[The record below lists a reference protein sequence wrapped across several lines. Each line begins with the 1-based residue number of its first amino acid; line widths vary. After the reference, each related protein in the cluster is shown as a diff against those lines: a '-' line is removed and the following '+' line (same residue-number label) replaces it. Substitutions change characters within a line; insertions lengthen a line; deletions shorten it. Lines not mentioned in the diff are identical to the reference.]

1 MELEGGK
8 NMNANIDI
16 NKLNE
21 LYNEMNIN
29 ITTENEVHTN
39 SNEVVCNF
47 IPRILGQKIVDGKH
61 KLLISGI
68 GINNTVL
75 PSVLLD
81 LSTIQKNRWPAE
93 YFGFEYYVNKKNM
106 EEFMK
111 IIRQLCKYS
120 DTRNIY
126 NHTGW
131 IIDDNKWSY
140 IHANGCIGDAKVE
153 VELEESINNYCL
165 PDSTENLEE
174 ACRLS
179 LQLCDALKDDKGI
192 ILQSLVYLSP
202 LVDIINQVSKP
213 PEMVVW
219 LWGKTGSRKTSLAR
233 AYLSHFG
240 DFSNKIPCTFNDTKT
255 AVELKANL
263 LKDTL
268 CLCDDFAPKQD
279 YREKKAQDSNAE
291 LILRM
296 YGDRVAK
303 GRSSNKLDIKNMN
316 IPRGMMLV
324 TGEGII
330 SGESSN
336 ARLLSI
342 DVNRESVNLD
352 ILTRIQKNTSILGE
366 AMRGYI
372 EWLMYHLNNKHD
384 LDDTLENILKD
395 NFEFYR
401 DELVDKYGEYVHG
414 RTIESISWLK
424 IGFTC
429 MLQYM
434 VDINIIE
441 ESRQKSYEKR
451 LDIVMNNL
459 IDSQIELISS
469 NSPVEEFLNTLKEAI
484 DSNSIKLGTLNSKN
498 QVIDDKTENMYG
510 YRDSDYYYFYLD
522 KIYSFVKWEQQKKG
536 VYMSINQKSLVN
548 QLREEGIVKSDSRN
562 NSPKKVIHVKDAT
575 GKDGYKYIR
584 PRLLHIERSKIDN
597 FTYSE
602 Q

>member
-1 MELEGGK
+1 MFTKE
-8 NMNANIDI
+8 NRANIVESYKEI
-16 NKLNE
+16 GLIVTEKNSVLNAS
-21 LYNEMNIN
+21 N
-29 ITTENEVHTN
+29 TE
-39 SNEVVCNF
+39 VCNF
-47 IPRILGQKIVDGKH
+47 IPIVEGQKIVEGKYY
-61 KLLISGI
+61 LLISGI
-68 GINNTVL
+68 GINDRLL
-75 PSVLLD
+75 PSILLD
-81 LSTIQKNRWPAE
+81 FENIQKCIWVAK
-93 YFGFEYYVNKKNM
+93 YFGFEYYVNKKNIDD
-106 EEFMK
+106 FMS
-111 IIRQLCKYS
+111 IIRHLCIDASTK
-120 DTRNIY
+120 TVY
-126 NHTGW
+126 NNTGW
-131 IIDDNKWSY
+131 IIENDKWSY
-140 IHANGCIGDAKVE
+140 LHANGCIGDANVE
-153 VELEESINNYCL
+153 VEFEESINNYRL
-165 PDSTENLEE
+165 PNKIENLKE
-174 ACRLS
+174 ACELS
-179 LQLCDALKDDKGI
+179 LQLSEILEDDKGI

-219 LWGKTGSRKTSLAR
+219 LWGKTGSRKTSIAR

-240 DFSNKIPCTFNDTKT
+240 DFTNKIPCTFNDTKT
-255 AVELKANL
+255 SVELKANL

-279 YREKKAQDSNAE
+279 YREKKVQDSNAE

-352 ILTRIQKNTSILGE
+352 ILTRIQNNASILGE

-372 EWLMYHLNNKHD
+372 EWLMDQLNNKHD
-384 LDDTLENILKD
+384 LEDTLENILKD

-401 DELVDKYGEYVHG
+401 DELRDKYGDCVHG
-414 RTIESISWLK
+414 RTIEAISWLK
-424 IGFTC
+424 VGFTC

-434 VDINIIE
+434 VDINIID

-459 IDSQIELISS
+459 IDSQVELISS
-469 NSPVEEFLNTLKEAI
+469 NSAIEEFLNTLKEAI

-498 QVIDDKTENMYG
+498 QVVEDKIENIYG
-510 YRDSDYYYFYLD
+510 YRDNDYYYFYLD
-522 KIYSFVKWEQQKKG
+522 KIYAFVKWEQQKKG
-536 VYMSINQKSLVN
+536 MYMSVNQKSLVK
-548 QLREEGIVKSDSRN
+548 QLREEGIVKSDSKK
-562 NSPKKVIHVKDAT
+562 NSPKKVIHVKDVT
-575 GKDGYKYIR
+575 GKNGYKDIR

-597 FTYSE
+597 FTYSV

>member
-1 MELEGGK
+1 MFTKE
-8 NMNANIDI
+8 NRANIVESYKEI
-16 NKLNE
+16 GLIVTEKNSVLNAS
-21 LYNEMNIN
+21 N
-29 ITTENEVHTN
+29 TE
-39 SNEVVCNF
+39 VCNF
-47 IPRILGQKIVDGKH
+47 IPIVEGQKIVEGKYY
-61 KLLISGI
+61 LLISGI
-68 GINNTVL
+68 GINDRLL
-75 PSVLLD
+75 PSILLD
-81 LSTIQKNRWPAE
+81 FENIQKCIWVAK
-93 YFGFEYYVNKKNM
+93 YFGFEYYVNKKNIDD
-106 EEFMK
+106 FMS
-111 IIRQLCKYS
+111 IIRHLCIDASTK
-120 DTRNIY
+120 TVY
-126 NHTGW
+126 NNTGW
-131 IIDDNKWSY
+131 IIENDKWSY
-140 IHANGCIGDAKVE
+140 LHANGCIGDANVE
-153 VELEESINNYCL
+153 VEFEESINNYRL
-165 PDSTENLEE
+165 PNKIENLKE
-174 ACRLS
+174 ACELS
-179 LQLCDALKDDKGI
+179 LQLSEILEDDKGI

-219 LWGKTGSRKTSLAR
+219 LWGKTGSRKTSIAR

-240 DFSNKIPCTFNDTKT
+240 DFTNKIPCTFNDTKT
-255 AVELKANL
+255 SVELKANL

-279 YREKKAQDSNAE
+279 YREKKIQDSNAE

-296 YGDRVAK
+296 YGDRIAK

-352 ILTRIQKNTSILGE
+352 ILTRIQNNASILGE

-372 EWLMYHLNNKHD
+372 EWLMDQLNKKHD
-384 LDDTLENILKD
+384 LEDTLENILKD

-401 DELVDKYGEYVHG
+401 DELRDKYGDCVHG
-414 RTIESISWLK
+414 RTIEAISWLK
-424 IGFTC
+424 VGFTC

-434 VDINIIE
+434 VDINIID
-441 ESRQKSYEKR
+441 ESIQKSYVKR

-469 NSPVEEFLNTLKEAI
+469 NSPIEEFLNTLKEAI

-498 QVIDDKTENMYG
+498 QVIEDKTENMYG
-510 YRDSDYYYFYLD
+510 YRDSNYYYFYLD

-536 VYMSINQKSLVN
+536 MYMSINQKSLVK
-548 QLREEGIVKSDSRN
+548 QLREEGIVKSDSKN

-575 GKDGYKYIR
+575 GKDGYKDIR

-597 FTYSE
+597 FTYSV

>member
-1 MELEGGK
+1 MNTNEKRNEIINLLEKDNFKVTDENRVTDLEGK
-8 NMNANIDI
+8 EICSF
-16 NKLNE
+16 LP
-21 LYNEMNIN
+21 
-29 ITTENEVHTN
+29 
-39 SNEVVCNF
+39 
-47 IPRILGQKIVDGKH
+47 IPEQRIVGGKH
-61 KLLISGI
+61 NLLISGI
-68 GINNTVL
+68 GRENRIL
-75 PSVLLD
+75 PSILLD
-81 LSTIQKNRWPAE
+81 IATIQKCLWVPEN
-93 YFGFEYYVNKKNM
+93 FGFEYYINKKRIDD
-106 EEFMK
+106 FMS
-111 IIRQLCKYS
+111 IIRQLCINSSIK
-120 DTRNIY
+120 NVC

-131 IIDDNKWSY
+131 IIEDNKWSY
-140 IHANGCIGDAKVE
+140 IHANGCIGDVKVE
-153 VELEESINNYCL
+153 VQLEESINNYCL
-165 PDSTENLEE
+165 PEKSKNLKE
-174 ACRLS
+174 ACKLS
-179 LQLCDALKDDKGI
+179 MKLCDTLKDDKGI

-202 LVDIINQVSKP
+202 LVDIINQVTKP

-233 AYLSHFG
+233 VYLSHFG
-240 DFSNKIPCTFNDTKT
+240 DFTNKIPCTFNDTKT

-279 YREKKAQDSNAE
+279 YREKKIQDSNAE

-296 YGDRVAK
+296 YGDRIAK

-352 ILTRIQKNTSILGE
+352 ILTRIQNNASILGE

-372 EWLMYHLNNKHD
+372 EWLMDQLNKKHD
-384 LDDTLENILKD
+384 LEDTLENILKD

-401 DELVDKYGEYVHG
+401 DELRDKYGDCVHG
-414 RTIESISWLK
+414 RTIEAISWLK
-424 IGFTC
+424 VGFTC

-434 VDINIIE
+434 VDINIID
-441 ESRQKSYEKR
+441 ESIQKSYVKR

-469 NSPVEEFLNTLKEAI
+469 NSPIEEFLNTLKEAI

-498 QVIDDKTENMYG
+498 QVIEDKTENMYG
-510 YRDSDYYYFYLD
+510 YRDSNYYYFYLD

-536 VYMSINQKSLVN
+536 MYMSINQKSLVK
-548 QLREEGIVKSDSRN
+548 QLREEGIVKSDSKN

-575 GKDGYKYIR
+575 GKDGYKDIR

-597 FTYSE
+597 FTYSV

>member
-1 MELEGGK
+1 MNTNEKRNEIINLLEKDNFKVTDENRVTDLEGK
-8 NMNANIDI
+8 EI
-16 NKLNE
+16 
-21 LYNEMNIN
+21 
-29 ITTENEVHTN
+29 
-39 SNEVVCNF
+39 CNF
-47 IPRILGQKIVDGKH
+47 LPIPEQRIVGGKH
-61 KLLISGI
+61 NLLISGI
-68 GINNTVL
+68 GRENRIL
-75 PSVLLD
+75 PSILLD
-81 LSTIQKNRWPAE
+81 IATIQKCLWVPEN
-93 YFGFEYYVNKKNM
+93 FGFEYYINKKRIDD
-106 EEFMK
+106 FMS
-111 IIRQLCKYS
+111 IIRQLCINSSIK
-120 DTRNIY
+120 NVC

-131 IIDDNKWSY
+131 IIEDNKWSY

-153 VELEESINNYCL
+153 VQLEESINNYCL
-165 PDSTENLEE
+165 PEKSKNLKE
-174 ACRLS
+174 ACKLS
-179 LQLCDALKDDKGI
+179 MKLCDTLKDDKGI

-202 LVDIINQVSKP
+202 LVDIINQVTKP

-233 AYLSHFG
+233 VYLSHFG
-240 DFSNKIPCTFNDTKT
+240 DFTNKIPCTFNDTKT

-279 YREKKAQDSNAE
+279 YREKKIQDSNAE

-296 YGDRVAK
+296 YGDRIAK

-352 ILTRIQKNTSILGE
+352 ILTRIQNNASILGE

-372 EWLMYHLNNKHD
+372 EWLMDQLNKKHD
-384 LDDTLENILKD
+384 LEDTLENILKD

-401 DELVDKYGEYVHG
+401 DELRDKYGDCVHG
-414 RTIESISWLK
+414 RTIEAISWLK
-424 IGFTC
+424 VGFTC

-434 VDINIIE
+434 VDINIID
-441 ESRQKSYEKR
+441 ESIQKSYVKR

-459 IDSQIELISS
+459 IDIQIELISS
-469 NSPVEEFLNTLKEAI
+469 NSPIEEFLNTLKEAI

-498 QVIDDKTENMYG
+498 QVIEDKTENMYG
-510 YRDSDYYYFYLD
+510 YRDSNYYYFYLD

-536 VYMSINQKSLVN
+536 MYMSINQKSLVK
-548 QLREEGIVKSDSRN
+548 QLREEGIVKSDSKN

-575 GKDGYKYIR
+575 GKDGYKDIR

-597 FTYSE
+597 FTYSV